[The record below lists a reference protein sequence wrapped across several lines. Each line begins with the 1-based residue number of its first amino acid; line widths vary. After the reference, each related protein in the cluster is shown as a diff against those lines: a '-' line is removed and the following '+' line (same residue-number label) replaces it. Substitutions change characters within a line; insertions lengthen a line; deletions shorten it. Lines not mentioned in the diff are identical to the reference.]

1 MAAPP
6 EEGPLW
12 DSIKRQLYKPEVSLV
27 KRLVGEQLIQQ
38 NRLMWAEISS
48 LRQMLSEYQE
58 RNDKYCQGKKLQVN
72 FCDTQHRDLLKRQ
85 AQIILEDLN
94 TQANALGH
102 VLEDLVPEL
111 RSHQMREFVLGD
123 GSIGLSKSKSSEQL
137 GLSPPATPSTRPSTS
152 SGCSISCSTPDLFKS
167 MASMTSL
174 PMGTPL
180 GVEDIDAVAE
190 GIREALEAE
199 QASLLAAIGE
209 QMQCLEAE
217 DSRRVD
223 MESRTARGEPSTASL
238 QQFLHR
244 LQDISISPHLRS
256 LALTAGVAQG
266 EPQPVQGGAS
276 VRRLQALIS
285 QRRSLAANQ
294 TKSLDSVL
302 EVPAEASP
310 TKPWS
315 LSAVTPGGYG
325 AVTPGGYS
333 AATPAGFDPFF
344 DDPFAC

>member
-1 MAAPP
+1 MAASP

-27 KRLVGEQLIQQ
+27 KRLVGDQLIQQ

-58 RNDKYCQGKKLQVN
+58 RNDKLCQGKKQQVN
-72 FCDTQHRDLLKRQ
+72 FCDTQHRDLLKKQ

-94 TQANALGH
+94 TQAHSLGH

-111 RSHQMREFVLGD
+111 RSTELREFVLGD
-123 GSIGLSKSKSSEQL
+123 ASIGLSKSKSSDLL
-137 GLSPPATPSTRPSTS
+137 GPSPPATPSTRPSTA
-152 SGCSISCSTPDLFKS
+152 SGYSISCSTPDLFKS

-174 PMGTPL
+174 PMGSPL
-180 GVEDIDAVAE
+180 GAEDIDAVAE

-209 QMQCLEAE
+209 EMQRLEAE
-217 DSRRVD
+217 DARRVD
-223 MESRTARGEPSTASL
+223 MESRAARGEPSTASL

-256 LALTAGVAQG
+256 LALTAGVPQG
-266 EPQPVQGGAS
+266 EPQAVQGGAS

-285 QRRSLAANQ
+285 QRRNLAANQ
-294 TKSLDSVL
+294 TKALGPVL
-302 EVPAEASP
+302 EAPAEVQP
-310 TKPWS
+310 VEPWS
-315 LSAVTPGGYG
+315 LSSVTPSGY
-325 AVTPGGYS
+325 AR
-333 AATPAGFDPFF
+333 GFDPFF